1 MRTLIILF
9 TAISLLLSSSCGS
22 VARPQP
28 DELPS
33 GGSESITT
41 DETTKTKE
49 PEPESTDDN
58 TAEISTES
66 ESETSDTTTV
76 SEVSD
81 PIDNYDDSELQDI
94 IDQSLDTLDADYIFT
109 AEDRIA
115 AHPEAFEAI
124 VSLGKRAIPYLKKY
138 TDANR
143 ELTFEEKEY
152 IFMARTAAY
161 AIDPSLFDLVFESPD
176 KSTSLKLSVRSFGK
190 YYDIEPAI
198 SYGKLSLIT
207 ADPDKET
214 ELAEFDYVGADVLW
228 SESGNYAVLTGVRN
242 DRYIPSAAS
251 LIDISNQRIIDL
263 PSLGIYNRIRKDE
276 PELGMFRSFSVKSC
290 DWNSENPTIG
300 FEMEVGAA
308 FYSRVIH
315 GEYTFDIKTNE
326 PINITY
332 DPLPAKTPA
341 ADLTDEKI
349 KKIVD
354 ENLDILTENS
364 DEIFWENEVIA
375 AHPEAFD
382 AIVALGK
389 PALKYLDETASGLKE
404 TRKPSSEYWRSCAAV
419 CAAYVIDPEKYG
431 EIYESPDGN
440 YAVELNICSYED
452 YAYRRKQYLGANIID
467 NRTGEVITGT
477 YMCFTDIGK
486 VRWTPSGR
494 FALIPYGF
502 GRYGCDVAIFDTQTG
517 DVFDSPFDEVM
528 RQIIDIDDTVS
539 VYGIWSSVESLNPD
553 DTAAMSLFL
562 AEDINFGK
570 TVNVTYNYDLQNR
583 TISEITYEIKISEC
597 R

>member
-1 MRTLIILF
+1 MRIIITLL
-9 TAISLLLSSSCGS
+9 TAISLLLNSSCGNT
-22 VARPQP
+22 ANIQT
-28 DELPS
+28 DEHS
-33 GGSESITT
+33 GSESENITT
-41 DETTKTKE
+41 QETTVTQ
-49 PEPESTDDN
+49 
-58 TAEISTES
+58 ES
-66 ESETSDTTTV
+66 ESTTADAETAATTPETAN
-76 SEVSD
+76 
-81 PIDNYDDSELQDI
+81 PIDEYDDDELQDI
-94 IDQSLDTLDADYIFT
+94 IDRSLDTLDADSLFT

-124 VSLGKRAIPYLKKY
+124 ISLGKRAIPFLEKY
-138 TDANR
+138 TDTER
-143 ELTFEEKEY
+143 RITLEEEKY

-161 AIDPSLFDLVFESPD
+161 AIDPSLYDLVFESPD
-176 KSTSLKLSVRSFGK
+176 KSTSLKLSVRSFCK
-190 YYDIEPAI
+190 YHSIEPDI

-251 LIDISNQRIIDL
+251 LIDISKQSIIDL

-308 FYSRVIH
+308 FYSRDIH

-570 TVNVTYNYDLQNR
+570 TVNVTYNYDLRNR
-583 TISEITYEIKISEC
+583 TISEITYEIKISEY